1 MEARTF
7 APPPDLA
14 DVVAALWTGRWD
26 LRGQPPHTTELL
38 GDPCLHV
45 VVEDGDGGPDAR
57 VVGVWTRLWR
67 RTLQGRGRVLGV
79 KLLPGA
85 AGLFFAPPAHA
96 LSNRVTPL
104 RDLMGDESIALQR
117 DVLTAGTDDAFARLC
132 DGLRPRRRAD
142 RAADASLAVALV
154 RAVTADTSITDVA
167 TLSVRAGLC
176 ERALQRVFRAHVGAS
191 PKWVIRR
198 HRLQEAAL
206 RIERGEVRSLADLA
220 ASLGYADQSHLAR
233 DFKAAVG
240 RSPRDFAAM
249 LHPSP
254 TRRAATTAGARTVR
268 RRPPAPG
275 PWAPRR
281 GRIGAGCPCSRGG
294 CRAARGARRDRPLPG
309 TGRSG

>member
-1 MEARTF
+1 MTLEETRPTGAGRARGLVSSRESGRRVDARTY

-14 DVVAALWTGRWD
+14 DVIASLWTGRWD
-26 LRGQPPHTTELL
+26 LRDQPPHTTELL

-45 VVEDGDGGPDAR
+45 VFEDGDRGPNAR

-67 RTLQGRGRVLGV
+67 RTLDGRGRVLGV

-85 AGLFFAPPAHA
+85 AGLFFAPQAHA
-96 LSNRVTPL
+96 LSNRITPL
-104 RDLMGDESIALQR
+104 GDLAGDESLALQR
-117 DVLTAGTDDAFARLC
+117 DVLAAGTDEGAFTRLC
-132 DGLRPRRRAD
+132 DWLRPRRRAD

-154 RAVTADTSITDVA
+154 RAVTADPTITDVA
-167 TLSVRAGLC
+167 ALSARAGLC

-206 RIERGEVRSLADLA
+206 RIEHGEAPSLAALA

-240 RSPRDFAAM
+240 KSPRDFAAM
-249 LHPSP
+249 VRPPP
-254 TRRAATTAGARTVR
+254 TRGAVSTDARGLR
-268 RRPPAPG
+268 RRPRAP
-275 PWAPRR
+275 
-281 GRIGAGCPCSRGG
+281 
-294 CRAARGARRDRPLPG
+294 
-309 TGRSG
+309 TG

>member
-1 MEARTF
+1 MESRSF

-14 DVVAALWTGRWD
+14 DVIAALWTGRWD
-26 LRGQPPHTTELL
+26 LRDQPPHTTELL

-45 VVEDGDGGPDAR
+45 VFEDGDRGPDAR

-67 RTLQGRGRVLGV
+67 RTLEGRGRVLGV

-85 AGLFFAPPAHA
+85 AGLFFTQHAHA
-96 LSNRVTPL
+96 LSNRITPL
-104 RDLMGDESIALQR
+104 GDLVGDESLALQR
-117 DVLTAGTDDAFARLC
+117 DVLTTGSDEDAFQRLC
-132 DGLRPRRRAD
+132 AWLRPRRRPD

-154 RAVTADTSITDVA
+154 RAVTADPTITDVA
-167 TLSVRAGLC
+167 GLSARAGLC

-206 RIERGEVRSLADLA
+206 RIERGEVRSLAALA

-249 LHPSP
+249 
-254 TRRAATTAGARTVR
+254 VR
-268 RRPPAPG
+268 G
-275 PWAPRR
+275 
-281 GRIGAGCPCSRGG
+281 
-294 CRAARGARRDRPLPG
+294 
-309 TGRSG
+309 

>member
-1 MEARTF
+1 MTLEETRPTGAGRARGLVSSRESGRRVESRTF

-14 DVVAALWTGRWD
+14 DLIATLWTGRWD
-26 LRGQPPHTTELL
+26 LRDQPPHTTELL

-45 VVEDGDGGPDAR
+45 VFEDGDHGPDAR

-67 RTLQGRGRVLGV
+67 RTLEGRGRVLGV

-85 AGLFFAPPAHA
+85 AGLLFDPQAHA
-96 LSNRVTPL
+96 LSNRITAL
-104 RDLMGDESIALQR
+104 RDLVGDESLALQC
-117 DVLTAGTDDAFARLC
+117 DVLTAGSDEDAFARLC
-132 DGLRPRRRAD
+132 AWLRPRRRAD

-154 RAVTADTSITDVA
+154 RAVTADPTITGVA
-167 TLSVRAGLC
+167 TLCHRAGLC

-206 RIERGEVRSLADLA
+206 RIERGEVRSLAELA

-240 RSPRDFAAM
+240 KSPRDFAAM
-249 LHPSP
+249 
-254 TRRAATTAGARTVR
+254 VR
-268 RRPPAPG
+268 R
-275 PWAPRR
+275 
-281 GRIGAGCPCSRGG
+281 
-294 CRAARGARRDRPLPG
+294 
-309 TGRSG
+309 SG

>member
-1 MEARTF
+1 VTLEETRPTGAGRARGLVSSRESGRRVESRTF
-7 APPPDLA
+7 APPSDLA
-14 DVVAALWTGRWD
+14 DVLAALWTGRWD
-26 LRGQPPHTTELL
+26 LRDQPPHTTELL

-45 VVEDGDGGPDAR
+45 VFEDGDRGPDAR

-67 RTLQGRGRVLGV
+67 RTLEGRGRVLGV

-85 AGLFFAPPAHA
+85 AGLFFAEPAHA

-104 RDLMGDESIALQR
+104 RDLVGDESLALQC
-117 DVLTAGTDDAFARLC
+117 DVLTAGSDEDAFQRLC
-132 DGLRPRRRAD
+132 AWLRARRRPD

-154 RAVTADTSITDVA
+154 RAVTADPTITDVA
-167 TLSVRAGLC
+167 GLSARAGLC

-249 LHPSP
+249 V
-254 TRRAATTAGARTVR
+254 RT
-268 RRPPAPG
+268 
-275 PWAPRR
+275 
-281 GRIGAGCPCSRGG
+281 
-294 CRAARGARRDRPLPG
+294 
-309 TGRSG
+309 

>member
-1 MEARTF
+1 MESRSF

-14 DVVAALWTGRWD
+14 DVIAALWTGRWD
-26 LRGQPPHTTELL
+26 LRDQPPHTTELL

-45 VVEDGDGGPDAR
+45 VFEDGDRGPEAR

-67 RTLQGRGRVLGV
+67 RTLEGRGRVLGV

-85 AGLFFAPPAHA
+85 AGLFFAQQAHA
-96 LSNRVTPL
+96 LSNRITPL
-104 RDLMGDESIALQR
+104 RDLVGDESLALQG
-117 DVLTAGTDDAFARLC
+117 DVRTAGSDEDAFARLC
-132 DGLRPRRRAD
+132 DWLRPRRRAD
-142 RAADASLAVALV
+142 RTADASLAVALV
-154 RAVTADTSITDVA
+154 RAITADPTITDVA
-167 TLSVRAGLC
+167 TLSGRAGLC

-206 RIERGEVRSLADLA
+206 RIERGEVRSLAALA

-249 LHPSP
+249 
-254 TRRAATTAGARTVR
+254 VR
-268 RRPPAPG
+268 G
-275 PWAPRR
+275 
-281 GRIGAGCPCSRGG
+281 
-294 CRAARGARRDRPLPG
+294 
-309 TGRSG
+309 

>member
-1 MEARTF
+1 VAADVTLEETRPTGAGRARGLVSSRESGRRVESRTF

-14 DVVAALWTGRWD
+14 DVLAALWTGRWD
-26 LRGQPPHTTELL
+26 LRDQPPHTTELL

-45 VVEDGDGGPDAR
+45 VFEDGDRGPDAR

-67 RTLQGRGRVLGV
+67 RTLDGRGRVLGV

-85 AGLFFAPPAHA
+85 AGLFFTQHAHA
-96 LSNRVTPL
+96 LSNRITPL
-104 RDLMGDESIALQR
+104 GDLVGDESLALQR
-117 DVLTAGTDDAFARLC
+117 DVLTAGSDEDAFQRLC
-132 DGLRPRRRAD
+132 AWLRPRRRPD

-154 RAVTADTSITDVA
+154 RAVTADPTITDVA
-167 TLSVRAGLC
+167 GLSARAGLC

-249 LHPSP
+249 V
-254 TRRAATTAGARTVR
+254 RT
-268 RRPPAPG
+268 
-275 PWAPRR
+275 
-281 GRIGAGCPCSRGG
+281 
-294 CRAARGARRDRPLPG
+294 
-309 TGRSG
+309 